1 MAELAVFAE
10 FVFSYSMNL
19 LAFLYLKRNKLV
31 FHLEMEDAKSQRW
44 ILRTVSCSILSDH
57 PFNFYTMT
65 VKMSHILQRTP
76 AHLILLTHIYNGSF
90 HFIFKNI

>member
-10 FVFSYSMNL
+10 FVFSYSVNL
-19 LAFLYLKRNKLV
+19 LAFLYLNKLV

-44 ILRTVSCSILSDH
+44 ILRTVSCSILSHH

-65 VKMSHILQRTP
+65 VKMSHILQRTS
-76 AHLILLTHIYNGSF
+76 ARLILLTHIYNGSF